1 MRRKLYEPSSFP
13 KRLRTLLDSIPGQNG
28 EPMTGTELAARANAR
43 GFTLSKSRVQQLQN
57 GFDPTFSDVEAIAG
71 GLDVDIRYFLEA
83 PSSRRISGVAGEQ
96 IVQKALT
103 PTADAAV
110 REILIGLVGLSGDA
124 VATVA
129 EVIETLGNR
138 PAQSHS
144 G

>member
-1 MRRKLYEPSSFP
+1 MRRNLDEPSLFP

-28 EPMTGTELAARANAR
+28 EPMTGAELAARANAR
-43 GFTLSKSRVQQLQN
+43 GFALSKSRVRQLQH
-57 GFDPTFSDVEAIAG
+57 GLAPTFSDVEAISG

-83 PSSRRISGVAGEQ
+83 PGSRRISGVAGER
-96 IVQKALT
+96 IVQEALT

-110 REILIGLVGLSGDA
+110 REILIGLIGLSDDA

-129 EVIETLGNR
+129 DVIQTLGNR